1 LIFAINDET
10 VLGAVR
16 ATEQLRIPAENVIGV
31 GINGAAEAYAEFSK
45 NTPTGFYGSMAV
57 SSTMHGRQS
66 AINLYKWIKGG
77 EKPPG
82 NTETAG
88 TLMTRSNWRQ
98 VKTQLGLD

>member
-1 LIFAINDET
+1 
-10 VLGAVR
+10 
-16 ATEQLRIPAENVIGV
+16 
-31 GINGAAEAYAEFSK
+31 
-45 NTPTGFYGSMAV
+45 
-57 SSTMHGRQS
+57 MHGRQS

-82 NTETAG
+82 NTETGG